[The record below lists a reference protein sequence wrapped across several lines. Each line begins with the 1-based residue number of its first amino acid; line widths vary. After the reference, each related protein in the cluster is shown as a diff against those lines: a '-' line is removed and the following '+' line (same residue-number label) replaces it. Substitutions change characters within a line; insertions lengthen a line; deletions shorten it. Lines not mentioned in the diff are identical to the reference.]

1 MFLIAQNR
9 IGDVRDRIQKIRRVF
24 QASPRRLCL
33 PRAKYLA
40 VRLQSV
46 LLVTEAQKAA
56 ILAIV
61 SSTVGPVLWITG
73 VTWIALSALLG
84 TALSL
89 WAYIG
94 GYYGPGL
101 VGISAM
107 ISMMLSIYP
116 AFVLSR
122 QLLLRRLRPIL
133 ATLPPTSERIT
144 SLEER
149 QAIQAVPPR
158 ANFTYS
164 TKNSQGRRS
173 RSDGSGS
180 WCDDLASDRYVRA
193 DPVGITHAV
202 PGQHQPFRD
211 TQHCDDCCIRICIR
225 DLWTQLESGMTCRT
239 TVRFG
244 AG

>member
-1 MFLIAQNR
+1 VIEFR
-9 IGDVRDRIQKIRRVF
+9 KFVVF
-24 QASPRRLCL
+24 FKPV
-33 PRAKYLA
+33 PGGHVYRAPNTWLFGSRA
-40 VRLQSV
+40 HF
-46 LLVTEAQKAA
+46 LVTEAQKAA

-73 VTWIALSALLG
+73 LTWIALSALLG

-89 WAYIG
+89 WAYSG

-149 QAIQAVPPR
+149 QAIQAVPPAPISPTRRRIVRVAAVVAMAAALGAMISR
-158 ANFTYS
+158 AIDVYEPTRSELLTLYLANTNLSGILNIVTIVAFGFVFVTFGR
-164 TKNSQGRRS
+164 NSSQ
-173 RSDGSGS
+173 
-180 WCDDLASDRYVRA
+180 A
-193 DPVGITHAV
+193 
-202 PGQHQPFRD
+202 
-211 TQHCDDCCIRICIR
+211 
-225 DLWTQLESGMTCRT
+225 
-239 TVRFG
+239 
-244 AG
+244 

>member
-1 MFLIAQNR
+1 VTEFR
-9 IGDVRDRIQKIRRVF
+9 KFVVF
-24 QASPRRLCL
+24 FKPVPGGYVYCAPNTWLFGS
-33 PRAKYLA
+33 RAYF
-40 VRLQSV
+40 
-46 LLVTEAQKAA
+46 LVTEAQKAA

-158 ANFTYS
+158 QFHLL
-164 TKNSQGRRS
+164 
-173 RSDGSGS
+173 D
-180 WCDDLASDRYVRA
+180 
-193 DPVGITHAV
+193 
-202 PGQHQPFRD
+202 
-211 TQHCDDCCIRICIR
+211 
-225 DLWTQLESGMTCRT
+225 EE
-239 TVRFG
+239 
-244 AG
+244 